1 MRKITNNFFSN
12 DIIVTGIYF
21 FLLVLGFISIFSSE
35 FSNDIEVFSIENE
48 SFKQL
53 IWISLCLVI
62 FFSISILEYRFI
74 FDLAIPLY
82 LISLILLILVIF
94 FGQEINNHTSW
105 FSFLGFKFQPSE
117 FSKFSTALLLAKI
130 FDSYTMN
137 LRNPKHIILSSVEQ
151 LSTKLSEF
159 KTIISEI
166 K

>member
-21 FLLVLGFISIFSSE
+21 FLLIVGFISIFSSE
-35 FSNDIEVFSIENE
+35 FSNDIEVFSIQNE

-53 IWISLCLVI
+53 IWICLCLII
-62 FFSISILEYRFI
+62 FFAISILEYRFI

-105 FSFLGFKFQPSE
+105 FSFLGF
-117 FSKFSTALLLAKI
+117 
-130 FDSYTMN
+130 
-137 LRNPKHIILSSVEQ
+137 
-151 LSTKLSEF
+151 
-159 KTIISEI
+159 
-166 K
+166 